1 MVHSR
6 ERSDEE
12 IDEFGVSGYV
22 YKDVFL
28 IYDRR
33 TESLW
38 HPLDDAQWTAVA
50 GPRKGE
56 TIPFLAEMP
65 VVPLGEWRKKHPD
78 TVVLLGSK
86 RKIETRPT
94 D

>member
-1 MVHSR
+1 MVHGR
-6 ERSDEE
+6 ANKDE

-22 YKDVFL
+22 YENVFL

-38 HPLDDAQWTAVA
+38 WPLDDDKWTAIS

-56 TIPFLAEMP
+56 TIPFVEKPSP
-65 VVPLGEWRKKHPD
+65 VSLGKWRAKHSD
-78 TVVLLGSK
+78 TKVLLGSK
-86 RKIETRPT
+86 AAQRR
-94 D
+94 